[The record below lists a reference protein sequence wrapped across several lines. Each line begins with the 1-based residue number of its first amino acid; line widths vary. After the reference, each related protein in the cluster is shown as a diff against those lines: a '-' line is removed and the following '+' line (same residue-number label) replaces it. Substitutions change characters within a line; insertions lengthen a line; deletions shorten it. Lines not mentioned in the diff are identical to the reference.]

1 VGCGVAMGG
10 RCVWTDG
17 AGFRRLRY
25 LAIADSA
32 GVRLPRKYPLWT
44 AAEASTKLPARQNSG
59 VVARLGLVAR
69 AVASFCRVGVGL
81 VL

>member
-44 AAEASTKLPARQNSG
+44 AAEASIGVDKTTGPAKLR

-69 AVASFCRVGVGL
+69 AGASFL
-81 VL
+81 